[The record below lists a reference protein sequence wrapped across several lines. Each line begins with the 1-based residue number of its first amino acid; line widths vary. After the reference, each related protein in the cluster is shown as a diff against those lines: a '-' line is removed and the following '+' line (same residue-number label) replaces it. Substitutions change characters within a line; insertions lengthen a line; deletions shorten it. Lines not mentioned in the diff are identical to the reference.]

1 MTAAADRKPSALTK
15 GEVYRQ
21 ARIWHGY
28 LSAFAF
34 LALLFFSATGILLN
48 HPNWLKVELPPV
60 AESQITLTP
69 QELATLQAAPDQPRQ
84 LVKLVGGKAR
94 LLGAFRN
101 GEAAGPQVF
110 VRMQGVR
117 GSSDLVA
124 DLATGEVRVTV
135 EPQHPIAVLN
145 GLHRGEQASAPWR
158 AIIDIAGGV
167 LIVMALIGYVL
178 FFSLRF
184 RLRTALVLTGAS
196 LAAMV
201 GVFALLVR

>member
-1 MTAAADRKPSALTK
+1 MTALTK

-34 LALLFFSATGILLN
+34 LALLFFAATGIVLN
-48 HPNWLKVELPPV
+48 HPNWFKAELLPV
-60 AESQITLTP
+60 IESQVVLAP
-69 QELATLQAAPDQPRQ
+69 AELAILRAGPDRPRS
-84 LVKLVGGKAR
+84 LVKLVAAKAR

-101 GEAAGPQVF
+101 GETAGPQVF
-110 VRMQGVR
+110 VRLQGVR
-117 GSSDLVA
+117 GTSDLVA
-124 DLATGEVRVTV
+124 DLETGVVRVTV
-135 EPQHPIAVLN
+135 EPQHPIAILN

-167 LIVMALIGYVL
+167 LILMALIGYVL

-184 RLRTALVLTGAS
+184 RLRTALALTAAS
-196 LAAMV
+196 LIAML
-201 GVFALLVR
+201 GVFAAVVR